1 MRLCYG
7 VDMRPDILAP
17 LFAPLDTLPGVGP
30 KTVRLYDKLLDRG
43 EAGARLVD
51 LLFHLPRGLIDRRL
65 KPGIAKAP
73 EGAIVTLEVRVDRH
87 QAPPRGSRAPYRVLV
102 QDETG
107 EMALVYFA
115 AKADWMLKLY
125 PLEAT
130 RWISGRVEWFNGRP
144 QMVHPDHVAET
155 AAAIPEVEPVYGL
168 TEGLSGKM
176 IAKTA
181 ATALGRLPDLPEWV
195 DPSVKQARR
204 WPDFADA
211 LTRAHLPAAEP
222 DATALARLAYD
233 EFLAGQLALSLVRAE
248 QKRGAKAPIVGD
260 GAIRRRI
267 LDALPFS
274 PTGSQATA
282 FDEIA
287 ADMAKP
293 EKMLRLLQG
302 DVGAGKTL
310 VGLMAAA
317 IAAEAGAQTA
327 FMAPTELLAR
337 QHLATLERFGT
348 AGGLRIAILTGREK
362 GKEREGILADLAN
375 GTIDILV
382 GTHALIQEPV
392 AFANLR
398 LAIIDEQHRFGV
410 EQRLKLSAK
419 GNGVDLLLMTATPI
433 PRTLLMTAFGDIDVT
448 RLTDKPAGRQTIDTR
463 IVPVDRIGEVVAR
476 VKRAVNDGA
485 KVYWVC
491 PLVEESELS
500 DLAAAAERRDD
511 LEQHL
516 GPVVGLVHGKMK
528 AEEKDAAMADF
539 IAGRTRVL
547 VATTVIEVGVDVPDA
562 TIMVIEHAE
571 QFGLAQLHQ
580 LRGRVG
586 RGDKASHCLLLYKGP
601 LSETGRARLQI
612 MRDSDDGFVI
622 AEEDLKLRG
631 GGEVL
636 GTRQSGLPGFR
647 LAQLEVHGDLLPV
660 ARDDARLVLARDP
673 GLASERGQALRVL
686 LYLFERDVGV
696 RLLAAG

>member
-1 MRLCYG
+1 
-7 VDMRPDILAP
+7 MRPDILSP
-17 LFAPLDTLPGVGP
+17 LFAPLDTLAGVGP
-30 KTVRLYDKLLDRG
+30 KTARLYDKLLDRIEG
-43 EAGARLVD
+43 GARLVD

-65 KPGIAKAP
+65 KPGIARAP
-73 EGAIVTLEVRVDRH
+73 EGAIVTLKVRVDRH
-87 QAPPRGSRAPYRVLV
+87 QAPPRGSRAPYRVMV
-102 QDETG
+102 QDDTG
-107 EMALVYFA
+107 EMALVHFA
-115 AKADWMLKLY
+115 AKADWMAKLY
-125 PLEAT
+125 PVDAT

-155 AAAIPEVEPVYGL
+155 EEAIPEVEPVYGL
-168 TEGLSGKM
+168 TEGLTARA

-181 ATALGRLPDLPEWV
+181 AAALARLPELPEWI
-195 DPSVKQARR
+195 DPTVKAARN

-222 DATALARLAYD
+222 DKTALARLAYD
-233 EFLAGQLALSLVRAE
+233 EFLAGQLALALVRADA
-248 QKRGAKAPIVGD
+248 KRGAKAPIVGD
-260 GAIRRRI
+260 GHLRNRI
-267 LDALPFS
+267 LAALPFS
-274 PTGSQATA
+274 PTGSQTLA
-282 FDEIA
+282 FAEIA

-310 VGLMAAA
+310 VGLIAAA
-317 IAAEAGAQTA
+317 IAAEAGAQAA

-337 QHLATLERFGT
+337 QHHATLARFGT
-348 AGGLRIAILTGREK
+348 PGGLRIALLTGREK
-362 GKEREGILADLAN
+362 GKERGEILADLAA
-375 GTIDILV
+375 GEIDLIV

-392 AFANLR
+392 VFANLR

-419 GNGVDLLLMTATPI
+419 GHGVDLLLMTATPI

-448 RLTDKPAGRQTIDTR
+448 RLTDKPAGRQKIDTR

-476 VKRAVNDGA
+476 VKRAVADGA

-491 PLVEESELS
+491 PLVEESEVS
-500 DLAAAAERRDD
+500 DLAAAEERRED
-511 LEQHL
+511 LAKHL
-516 GPVVGLVHGKMK
+516 GDVVGLVHGRMK
-528 AEEKDAAMADF
+528 ADDKDAAMADF
-539 IAGRTRVL
+539 VAGRTRVL

-586 RGDKASHCLLLYKGP
+586 RGDAASHCLLLYKGP
-601 LSETGRARLQI
+601 LTETARARLQI

-647 LAQLEVHGDLLPV
+647 LAQLETHADLLPI

-673 GLASERGQALRVL
+673 GLASERGRALRVA

>member
-1 MRLCYG
+1 
-7 VDMRPDILAP
+7 MRPDILAP
-17 LFAPLDTLPGVGP
+17 LFAPVDTLPGIGP
-30 KTVRLYDKLLDRG
+30 KTVRLYDRLLDRL
-43 EAGARLVD
+43 ESGARLVD

-87 QAPPRGSRAPYRVLV
+87 QPPPRGSRAPYRIFV

-115 AKADWMLKLY
+115 AKADWMTKLY
-125 PLEAT
+125 PLDTT

-155 AAAIPEVEPVYGL
+155 AEAIPDVEPVYGL
-168 TEGLSGKM
+168 TEGLTAKL
-176 IAKTA
+176 IAKSA
-181 ATALGRLPDLPEWV
+181 AAALTRLPELPEWI
-195 DPSVKQARR
+195 DPSVMEARR
-204 WPDFADA
+204 WPEFADA

-222 DATALARLAYD
+222 DKASLARLAYD

-248 QKRGAKAPIVGD
+248 QKRGAKAPILGD
-260 GAIRRRI
+260 GAIRRRLI
-267 LDALPFS
+267 AALPFT
-274 PTGSQATA
+274 PTGSQARA
-282 FDEIA
+282 FDEIET
-287 ADMAKP
+287 DMAKP

-310 VGLMAAA
+310 VGLVAAA

-337 QHLATLERFGT
+337 QHHATLARFGEP
-348 AGGLRIAILTGREK
+348 GGLRIAILTGREK
-362 GKEREGILADLAN
+362 GKERERILAELASGDIDL
-375 GTIDILV
+375 LV

-392 AFANLR
+392 VFANLR

-419 GNGVDLLLMTATPI
+419 GTGVDLLLMTATPI

-448 RLTDKPAGRQTIDTR
+448 RLTDKPAGRQKIDTR

-476 VKRAVNDGA
+476 VKRAVGDGA
-485 KVYWVC
+485 KIYWVC

-500 DLAAAAERRDD
+500 DLAAAEERRED
-511 LEQHL
+511 LEKHL

-586 RGDKASHCLLLYKGP
+586 RGDQASHCLLLYKGP

-647 LAQLEVHGDLLPV
+647 LADLEFHADLLPI

-673 GLASERGQALRVL
+673 GLTSERGKALRVL